1 MPNQHSADHAA
12 LTEPLTLLQAAD
24 VAQWVETYT
33 PLLRATL
40 IRAAHLCAEDVEDVL
55 QDVWVQA
62 IRYTAKIASLN
73 PAHRR
78 NYLMNIVRTVLVQRH
93 RRTTTGYTHTL
104 NPDRFNVTYPVPLGM
119 FTDTSVLDVQPVT
132 ASRDWVAL
140 TEVEQTTAVRMTL
153 QAVWD
158 ALSEKDRHLLG
169 LLLSGLSTAEI
180 ADTLAIS
187 LRAAQVRI
195 WRMRQVLREVGK
207 KIA

>member
-93 RRTTTGYTHTL
+93 RRTTTGYTHTP
-104 NPDRFNVTYPVPLGM
+104 NPDRFNVTYPVPLGT

-169 LLLSGLSTAEI
+169 LLLSGLSAAEI